1 MEKTYNR
8 VALFNKLSSAI
19 RNEKHNVESV
29 LHANTL
35 INTIQLPI
43 IEPEIRVAPSGRI
56 EFLWWI
62 EDKFKVSVIIQEDGV
77 LSFSSV
83 FSNGSLIS
91 GKEPKKDDDDHNRF
105 SYSLWDQGVISELM
119 RKVEIAVEA
128 IKEERK

>member
-43 IEPEIRVAPSGRI
+43 IEPEIRVVPSGRI
-56 EFLWWI
+56 EFLWLI